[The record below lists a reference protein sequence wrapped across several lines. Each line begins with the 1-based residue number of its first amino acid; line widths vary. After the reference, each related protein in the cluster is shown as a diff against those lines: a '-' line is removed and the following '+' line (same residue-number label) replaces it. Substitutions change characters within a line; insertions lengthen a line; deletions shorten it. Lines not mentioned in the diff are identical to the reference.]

1 MASISALSTPTARLW
16 HTARR
21 RLRRG
26 AAWIGIGL
34 AGTMLHSPA
43 LAQIGMA
50 RLQVGDMPENLVYP
64 TADTAR
70 EVTLGPFV
78 LTVAPDA
85 TPSSGPR
92 RLVVLSH
99 GTGGSALSDHEM
111 AAALARAGF
120 VVAQPQH
127 PGDNFQDA
135 SKAGPEAWRTRPG
148 DVTRVIDALAA
159 DPRWRTLLKLD
170 RVGVHGMSA
179 GGVTALSL
187 AGAQWR
193 LLDLV
198 QHCLAQGETDAG
210 FCYNGLATA
219 EQQAPRRASY
229 ESARGVPAA
238 FLPAE
243 MTALRGGR
251 TPGPAGDDV
260 RPDPRIAAVTL
271 AVPVAALFTTDSLKR
286 IAIPVGV
293 VSAGQDRMLLPAF
306 HSARVLRDVPQAVLL
321 TDLSGAGHMD
331 LLSPW
336 PAAIA
341 QAEAGRHPRGSSPE
355 PGFDPAQRAK
365 AFAAVAEFHQR
376 HLEF

>member
-1 MASISALSTPTARLW
+1 MNTTA
-16 HTARR
+16 ARPIDTTTSQRAAR

-26 AAWIGIGL
+26 ARWLGIGL
-34 AGTMLHSPA
+34 AATLVHAAA
-43 LAQIGMA
+43 LAQVGMA
-50 RLQVGDMPENLVYP
+50 RFQAGEMPVTLVYP
-64 TADTAR
+64 TAEAAR

-78 LTVAPDA
+78 LKVAPDA
-85 TPSSGPR
+85 APSSGTR

-159 DPRWRTLLKLD
+159 DPRWQAVLKLD

-193 LLDLV
+193 MLDLV
-198 QHCLAQGETDAG
+198 QHCQAQGEADAG

-219 EQQAPRRASY
+219 EQQAKRRASY

-251 TPGPAGDDV
+251 SPGPAGDDV
-260 RPDPRIAAVTL
+260 RPDPRVAVVTL
-271 AVPVAALFTTDSLKR
+271 AVPVAAPFTTDSLKR
-286 IAIPVGV
+286 IAVPVGV
-293 VSAGQDRMLLPAF
+293 VSARQDRMLLPAF
-306 HSARVLRDVPQAVLL
+306 HSARVLREVPRATLL
-321 TDLSGAGHMD
+321 ADLPGAGHMD

-336 PAAIA
+336 PVAIA
-341 QAEAGRHPRGSSPE
+341 QAEAGRHPRGSVPE
-355 PGFDPAQRAK
+355 PGFDPAERAR
-365 AFAAVAEFHQR
+365 AFAAVAAFHQR
-376 HLEF
+376 HLAF